1 MAIAGTLYGTLE
13 VAPTILRE
21 TALAVVPNRLTRGN
35 SQQIRNLAIT
45 WCAGWAL
52 VVLAVSFFYQ
62 LRMGEEKLPGLTTV
76 LIPVNLF
83 TGVFACGVICLLN
96 PWVDRRLPAQ
106 HRMPFALVAL
116 NLIGGVAF
124 VLVALRGYW
133 DFAGWWAMGI
143 LLGTLAFGILVAW
156 LMNPSQE
163 PG

>member
-1 MAIAGTLYGTLE
+1 
-13 VAPTILRE
+13 
-21 TALAVVPNRLTRGN
+21 
-35 SQQIRNLAIT
+35 
-45 WCAGWAL
+45 
-52 VVLAVSFFYQ
+52 
-62 LRMGEEKLPGLTTV
+62 MGKEKLPGLTTL

-96 PWVDRRLPAQ
+96 PWVDRCLPVQ
-106 HRMPFALVAL
+106 HRMPLVLVGL

-143 LLGTLAFGILVAW
+143 LLGTLALGVLIAW
-156 LMNPSQE
+156 LANLLQD

>member
-1 MAIAGTLYGTLE
+1 M
-13 VAPTILRE
+13 
-21 TALAVVPNRLTRGN
+21 
-35 SQQIRNLAIT
+35 RNLAIT

-96 PWVDRRLPAQ
+96 PWVDLRLPVQ
-106 HRMPFALVAL
+106 HRMPIALVAL
-116 NLIGGVAF
+116 NLIGGIAF
-124 VLVALRGYW
+124 VIVALRGYW

-143 LLGTLAFGILVAW
+143 LLGTLAVGIFAAW
-156 LMNPSQE
+156 LLNVLQE
-163 PG
+163 RG